1 MQKFALNDVTGT
13 TWTPADDPTAWV
25 LIAHGGGQHSQAPG
39 VVARAEHFVR
49 TLGCGVLALDAPG
62 HGGRP
67 ADEAATNE
75 IRRRKAAGEPI
86 GPLIAAMNAE
96 RAAQAV
102 PEWRAALDALAITT
116 PVGFWGVSLGTAI
129 GVPLVASEP
138 RITCAVLGLLG
149 PVDGAA
155 DVRVPVEF
163 LVQWDDELVP
173 RADALALFDALG
185 STEKTLH
192 ANPGRHVEVPRFEIG
207 SAEHFFRRHF

>member
-1 MQKFALNDVTGT
+1 VQKFALNDVTGT
-13 TWTPADDPTAWV
+13 LWTPVDEPKAWV
-25 LIAHGGGQHSQAPG
+25 LVAHGGGQHSQAPG
-39 VVARAEHFVR
+39 VVARAEHFVS

-67 ADEAATNE
+67 TDEGAMDE

-86 GPLIAAMNAE
+86 GPLIAGMNAE

-102 PEWRAALDALAITT
+102 PEWRAALDELAITT

-155 DVRVPVEF
+155 DIHVPVEF

-173 RADALALFDALG
+173 RANALALFEALG
-185 STEKTLH
+185 SAEKTLH
-192 ANPGRHVEVPRFEIG
+192 ANPGRHVEVPRFEIE
-207 SAEHFFRRHF
+207 SAERFFRRHF